1 MASTRS
7 VVGSSSNQVER
18 TGEFFKKLSPAAY
31 KDLSSLQYPL
41 SYGSNRIVFSEK
53 EPVQGVF
60 VVLEGEVKLSI
71 NSSDGRRLSLHIA
84 RKGDILGLSSVLSGN
99 PYEMTA
105 ETLYP
110 SKIAPIGRQDFLNFV
125 AHHPEVYQVL
135 MEELSH
141 QYSMACVQLR
151 TVGLASTAPE
161 KLARLLLD
169 WSDKG
174 QTSDR
179 GSKLRFSMTHEEI
192 GEFIGASRET
202 VTRTLSV
209 FKSRRLVMFNGSMLT
224 IPNRVALEDFAH
236 C

>member
-1 MASTRS
+1 MSY
-7 VVGSSSNQVER
+7 
-18 TGEFFKKLSPAAY
+18 AA
-31 KDLSSLQYPL
+31 
-41 SYGSNRIVFSEK
+41 NVIVFSEK
-53 EPVQGVF
+53 EPARGVF

-71 NSSDGRRLSLHIA
+71 NSSDGRRLSLSIA
-84 RKGDILGLSSVLSGN
+84 RKGDVLGLSSVLSGN

-125 AHHPEVYQVL
+125 AQHPEVYQTL
-135 MEELSH
+135 MEELSR

-169 WSDKG
+169 WSDTG
-174 QTSDR
+174 QTTER
-179 GSKLRFSMTHEEI
+179 GSRLRFSLTHEEI

-209 FKSRRLVMFNGSMLT
+209 FKSRRLVMFNGSVLT
-224 IPNRVALEDFAH
+224 IPNRVALENFAH

>member
-1 MASTRS
+1 MATTRS

-31 KDLSSLQYPL
+31 KDLSSLQYPV
-41 SYGSNRIVFSEK
+41 SYAANRILFSER
-53 EPVQGVF
+53 EQVHGVF

-110 SKIAPIGRQDFLNFV
+110 SRLAPIGRQDFLNFV
-125 AHHPEVYQVL
+125 AKHPEVYQTL
-135 MEELSH
+135 MEELSR
-141 QYSMACVQLR
+141 QYSMACGQLR

-169 WSDKG
+169 WSDTG
-174 QTSDR
+174 QTTDH

-209 FKSRRLVMFNGSMLT
+209 FKSRRLVMFSGSMLT

>member
-1 MASTRS
+1 MATMRN
-7 VVGSSSNQVER
+7 VVSNSSIQVER
-18 TGEFFKKLSPAAY
+18 PGEFFKKLSPAAY
-31 KDLSSLQYPL
+31 KDLASLQYPL
-41 SYGSNRIVFSEK
+41 SYASNVILFSEK
-53 EPVQGVF
+53 EETRGIF

-71 NSSDGRRLSLHIA
+71 NSSDGRRLSLSIA
-84 RKGDILGLSSVLSGN
+84 RKGDILGLSSVLAGS
-99 PYEMTA
+99 PHEMTA

-110 SKIAPIGRQDFLNFV
+110 SKIAPIGRRDFLNFV
-125 AHHPEVYQVL
+125 AQHPEVYQAL
-135 MEELSH
+135 MEELSR
-141 QYSMACVQLR
+141 QYSMACGQLR

-169 WSDKG
+169 WSDGG
-174 QTSDR
+174 QTTER
-179 GSKLRFSMTHEEI
+179 GSRLRFSLTHEEI

-209 FKSRRLVMFNGSMLT
+209 FKSRRLVMFNGSVLT